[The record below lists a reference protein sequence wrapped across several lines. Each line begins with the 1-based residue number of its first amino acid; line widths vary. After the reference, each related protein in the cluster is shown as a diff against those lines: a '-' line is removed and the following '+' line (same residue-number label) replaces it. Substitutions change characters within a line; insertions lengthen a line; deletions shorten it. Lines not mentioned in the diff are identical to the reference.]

1 MIVRIMGYGQWV
13 IEPEDLAR
21 LNELDEQLEGAAD
34 RGDQSGVGAALR
46 GLFDSIQELG
56 TPVPDDVIVESD
68 LVLPDLDATVDEVR
82 IVLESTSEHFGI
94 IPDLHPRL
102 S

>member
-1 MIVRIMGYGQWV
+1 MIVRIMGYGQWT
-13 IEPEDLAR
+13 IEPEDLAA

-46 GLFDSIQELG
+46 GLFDAIRELG
-56 TPVPDDVIVESD
+56 TQVPDDVIVESD
-68 LVLPDLDATVDEVR
+68 LVLPDLDATVEEVR
-82 IVLESTSEHFGI
+82 IVLDSTSEHFGI
-94 IPDLHPRL
+94 IPDVHPRL